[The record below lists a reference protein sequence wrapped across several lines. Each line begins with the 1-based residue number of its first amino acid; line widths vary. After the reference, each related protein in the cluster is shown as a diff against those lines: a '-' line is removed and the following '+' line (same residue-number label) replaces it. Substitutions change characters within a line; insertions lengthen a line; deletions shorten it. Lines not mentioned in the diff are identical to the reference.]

1 MTDGFAIPH
10 AQSAAI
16 KQSSMLI
23 LKLKNPIE
31 WDSLDGQKIDTVI
44 SFLVPEKDSKK
55 HLQYLSNTAKLL
67 THQDF
72 IEKLKKLRHQKKL
85 KIYLLTT
92 KNKTARNSSFILCL
106 IID

>member
-23 LKLKNPIE
+23 LKLRNPIE

-44 SFLVPEKDSKK
+44 SFLIPEKDSKR

-72 IEKLKKLRHQKKL
+72 IEKLKKAQTPEE
-85 KIYLLTT
+85 I
-92 KNKTARNSSFILCL
+92 KNLFTNN
-106 IID
+106 